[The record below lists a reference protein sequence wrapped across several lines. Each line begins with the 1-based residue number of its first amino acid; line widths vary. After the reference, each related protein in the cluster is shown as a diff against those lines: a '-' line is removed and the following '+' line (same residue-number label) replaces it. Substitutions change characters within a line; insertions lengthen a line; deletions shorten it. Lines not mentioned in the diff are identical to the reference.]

1 MQQQQETEVAKIDT
15 ETLRRR
21 LNKDVV
27 KNAHKRQFERHNIF
41 AVASMVMMDNSLSM
55 EGVVDEISEGGVR
68 FRPASTFIME
78 RNNESV
84 LINLDSLQISG
95 IIRATRAD
103 GYGVQL
109 LDPLNQDQLD
119 VLIEKYQT

>member
-1 MQQQQETEVAKIDT
+1 MQKEETEAARIDT

-27 KNAHKRQFERHNIF
+27 KNSHKRQFQRHNIF
-41 AVASMVMMDNSLSM
+41 AVASMVMMDNSLNM
-55 EGVVDEISEGGVR
+55 DGVVDEVSEGGVR

-84 LINLDSLQISG
+84 LMNLDSFQISG

-109 LDPLNQDQLD
+109 LDPLNQDQID
-119 VLIEKYQT
+119 ILIEKYQT

>member
-1 MQQQQETEVAKIDT
+1 MQQQETEVAPIDT

-21 LNKDVV
+21 LKKDVV
-27 KNAHKRQFERHNIF
+27 KNSHKRQFQRHNIF
-41 AVASMVMMDNSLSM
+41 AVASMVMMDNSLNM
-55 EGVVDEISEGGVR
+55 DGVVDEVSEGGLR

-84 LINLDSLQISG
+84 LMNLDSFQISG

-109 LDPLNQDQLD
+109 LDPLNEDQLEI
-119 VLIEKYQT
+119 LIDKYQA

>member
-1 MQQQQETEVAKIDT
+1 MQQQETEVAPIDT

-27 KNAHKRQFERHNIF
+27 KNSHKRQFQRHNIF
-41 AVASMVMMDNSLSM
+41 AVASMVMMDNSLNM
-55 EGVVDEISEGGVR
+55 DGVVDEVSEGGLR

-84 LINLDSLQISG
+84 LMNLDSFQISG

-109 LDPLNQDQLD
+109 LDPLNEDQLEI
-119 VLIEKYQT
+119 LIDKYQA